1 MEVKIEKLDNLG
13 QGIAHINEKV
23 CFIKNALP
31 EEIVD
36 IEIIS
41 DKKKYQKAE
50 VRKYI
55 EISKD
60 RKDNIC
66 PYSKNCGGCSLGHL
80 KYEKSL
86 EYKNEKL
93 KEIIYKS
100 TKQKYEP
107 TMIKCNQEYN
117 YRNKITL
124 KIVDYKWGYYNL
136 ESHNFVPI
144 NKCLLAHNS
153 INKIVENQEVF
164 HIKSGEIIMRTND
177 INEILIAIK
186 TDEAYSIDFEKINN
200 LNIVGIVVNDK
211 TIYGNSYFY
220 HSINNI
226 KYKISYNSFFQVN
239 DYICGKIFN
248 ILNEID
254 LGKTLLDLY
263 CGVGT
268 LGLSVAKKLTKIYG
282 IEIINNAIVDAKL
295 NAEINNI
302 KNTKYLV
309 GKVEN
314 NIKNINDK
322 IDTIILDPPRKGL
335 SNIEEII
342 DFKAKNLIYISCDPV
357 TLGRDLK
364 VLTNYYDIKK
374 VYALD
379 MFPQTYHVESLIILN
394 KSR

>member
-1 MEVKIEKLDNLG
+1 MEVKIEKFDHLG
-13 QGIAHINEKV
+13 NGIGKIDEKV

-107 TMIKCNQEYN
+107 TKIKSNQEYN